1 MKSTLIAILVLAVVG
16 TTVYFS
22 VQYFSSLTTPL
33 QILSELNPR
42 NAPKANLS
50 QTIPTTLTSAILE
63 VPENMRTGAF
73 ATDRILRAPKGVSI
87 SVYASGMQKPRLLAF
102 SPAGVPFV
110 TDMDAGTVYA
120 MPDPNGD
127 GSADRLV
134 PFATGLSKP
143 HGIAFRKDEVLLAEE
158 RNVRVLRDTNGD
170 LIADENRIIIDDL
183 PTGGSHVTRTMA
195 IDSEGSLYVSVG
207 SSCNVCKDDGRRAA
221 ILRFKADGSDEVLFA
236 RGTRNAVGLAWK
248 PGTDEL
254 WATDNGRDFLGDDLP
269 PDEVNVLKENGDYGW
284 PRCYGKSIADTS
296 QKGSEAECPGT
307 LPSRIDLQAH
317 SAPLGLRFVPESSAL
332 AKNIPGQLLIAY
344 HGSWNR
350 REPTGYKVVVADISG
365 AEPVVRD
372 LITGWYANGDVWG
385 RPVDVAFAPDGSL
398 FITDDKAGAVYR
410 VTTPE

>member
-1 MKSTLIAILVLAVVG
+1 
-16 TTVYFS
+16 
-22 VQYFSSLTTPL
+22 
-33 QILSELNPR
+33 
-42 NAPKANLS
+42 
-50 QTIPTTLTSAILE
+50 
-63 VPENMRTGAF
+63 
-73 ATDRILRAPKGVSI
+73 
-87 SVYASGMQKPRLLAF
+87 
-102 SPAGVPFV
+102 
-110 TDMDAGTVYA
+110 
-120 MPDPNGD
+120 
-127 GSADRLV
+127 
-134 PFATGLSKP
+134 
-143 HGIAFRKDEVLLAEE
+143 
-158 RNVRVLRDTNGD
+158 
-170 LIADENRIIIDDL
+170 
-183 PTGGSHVTRTMA
+183 MA